1 MFLTL
6 TILRVMTL
14 FIIGTLIRNLL
25 SLSLKTVRVKFR
37 QTTTTTKKS
46 LVCYCCQFFF
56 HVSMNCH
63 INPKSVRCGNPHLS
77 QQCTAQLS
85 ISTKIPP

>member
-37 QTTTTTKKS
+37 LTTTTTKKFGV
-46 LVCYCCQFFF
+46 L
-56 HVSMNCH
+56 
-63 INPKSVRCGNPHLS
+63 L
-77 QQCTAQLS
+77 LS
-85 ISTKIPP
+85 IFFSRKHKLSY